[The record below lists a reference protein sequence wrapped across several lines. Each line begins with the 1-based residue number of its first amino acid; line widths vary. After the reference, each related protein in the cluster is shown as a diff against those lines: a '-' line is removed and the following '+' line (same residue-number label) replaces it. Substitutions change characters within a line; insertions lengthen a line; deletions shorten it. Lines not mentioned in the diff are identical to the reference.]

1 MSSTLDVR
9 TIVLYLIIFN
19 AHTHIMPRQQLLGSV
34 VDFREDPCTSG
45 TVAEE
50 EDGDSASSTC
60 RRTSSPC
67 LLQQL
72 STLFRLGDNETSFE
86 DDDAIEE
93 DPITLKYDTYL
104 RTRGKAAAAA
114 AAVAASL
121 RQKLLRRRRR
131 RISCYVS
138 PWYHSTTASGRST
151 YTMRR
156 GCWPTASMTGALT
169 VDA

>member
-1 MSSTLDVR
+1 
-9 TIVLYLIIFN
+9 
-19 AHTHIMPRQQLLGSV
+19 MPRQQLLGSV

-104 RTRGKAAAAA
+104 RTCGKSSSSSSSSSIPATEAA
-114 AAVAASL
+114 
-121 RQKLLRRRRR
+121 QKEEEEDQLLRLALVSQHHSLWAEYVYNAARVLADRIDDGRIDCRR
-131 RISCYVS
+131 
-138 PWYHSTTASGRST
+138 
-151 YTMRR
+151 MRCLEL
-156 GCWPTASMTGALT
+156 GE
-169 VDA
+169 